1 MPSDLSGAEPA
12 LGRRDAPP
20 LTLTKAVTLSGG
32 STEALAW
39 LGYTYAVSGKRG
51 EAQKTLDDLNEL
63 STQRSVAPYW
73 KTTLQLTV

>member
-39 LGYTYAVSGKRG
+39 LGKRG